1 MSTQTS
7 IPPCPTEPNSSYVSR
22 LILNSGGAAGSLTV
36 TTGGGSEN
44 WCTFHMA
51 TAPTPT
57 ATTATK
63 GIQTRAKTVL
73 PGERGLTPSPSG
85 IRSQTS
91 CSRFA
96 YLGHIST
103 RLRYGGYDTT
113 SLRRNASKGRRYHLL
128 VQSAARKNQRPTH
141 RNQRNGSTTCLDLL
155 HKIFRRRLFNLM
167 LRRI

>member
-63 GIQTRAKTVL
+63 GIQTRPKTL
-73 PGERGLTPSPSG
+73 LLTERGLTPPPFGTRSP
-85 IRSQTS
+85 TS
-91 CSRFA
+91 CSRCT
-96 YLGHIST
+96 YLGLYI
-103 RLRYGGYDTT
+103 
-113 SLRRNASKGRRYHLL
+113 N
-128 VQSAARKNQRPTH
+128 
-141 RNQRNGSTTCLDLL
+141 
-155 HKIFRRRLFNLM
+155 
-167 LRRI
+167 